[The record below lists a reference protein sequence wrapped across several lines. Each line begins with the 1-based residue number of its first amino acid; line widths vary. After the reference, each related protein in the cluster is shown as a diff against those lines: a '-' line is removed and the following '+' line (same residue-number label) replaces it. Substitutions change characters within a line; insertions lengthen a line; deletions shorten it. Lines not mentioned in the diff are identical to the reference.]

1 MDGRKGFERAGWK
14 VNEGYKQIVAVNP
27 EGKEYFICQKGE
39 SLPSLKKQGKSF
51 GDVITDAYNAAV
63 KQGLIE
69 VNDAE
74 SFAAEDCSHSNKRLD
89 NVDEQGRHTNWPY
102 WICPDCDKDWEFDAF
117 CNGYLPNDKIC
128 GKADCPDKGEI
139 HSAEDVDLG
148 VMDGFR
154 LGLGGAMGFAAFGI
168 TLGIIGSLLK
178 SKED

>member
-1 MDGRKGFERAGWK
+1 MDGRKGFEKAGWK
-14 VNEGYKQIVAVNP
+14 VNEGYKQIVAVSP

-39 SLPSLKKQGKSF
+39 TLPSLKEQGKTF
-51 GDVITDAYNAAV
+51 GDVITDSYNAAV

-74 SFAAEDCSHSNKRLD
+74 SFE
-89 NVDEQGRHTNWPY
+89 
-102 WICPDCDKDWEFDAF
+102 
-117 CNGYLPNDKIC
+117 
-128 GKADCPDKGEI
+128 ADMTVG
-139 HSAEDVDLG
+139 
-148 VMDGFR
+148 DGFK